1 MCQSMVVM
9 CQQGSLAP
17 PLHPLSPPPLAP
29 CCSGKSEYSGM
40 VLLLNLILNILSSF
54 GISLVHEL

>member
-1 MCQSMVVM
+1 MCQSVVVM
-9 CQQGSLAP
+9 CQQGFLAP
-17 PLHPLSPPPLAP
+17 PLQPPPLAP

>member
-17 PLHPLSPPPLAP
+17 PMHPPPSPLAP

>member
-9 CQQGSLAP
+9 CQQGSLA
-17 PLHPLSPPPLAP
+17 PPPLAP